1 MLKSHEIQLAQSKRR
16 ERMAAI
22 QKADGDLTDD
32 AVTELRSLSAEYEKG
47 EVQYR
52 AAMLTEEAD
61 RAAIKTPDKAETDFD
76 RESRAFSLSAL
87 VGAITEGKP
96 LTGREAEVSAELEKR
111 TGGAHKGGVLVPWE
125 SLLETRADATTTTA
139 DDDHLTS
146 RPVMPPLER
155 LFEDSAA
162 AKFGFRTVA
171 VTGRPSWPEIVAGA
185 SAHWVG
191 EGQGAD
197 AEAIDTVT
205 LTPTMKTVTA
215 RYLLTRQATK
225 ENPALETVLKRDL
238 AGVIREAVDRAA
250 FIGKGGLE
258 PLGLLGKLQA
268 ANRVGEL
275 PSPMGFAALLGQAI
289 DVMNTAKLNDPKDV
303 RIATQPDELATL
315 ALDYITV
322 TAVTS
327 IDRMKSTLGPVVFSR
342 QTAEPGD
349 RTVFFG
355 AGDGLALIPTWGAP
369 EIIVDPY
376 SESKTGKIALT
387 IFTFVDVLVQRLA
400 TNFYALHDEAG
411 TP

>member
-1 MLKSHEIQLAQSKRR
+1 MLKSQKIQLEQSKRR

-22 QKADGDLTDD
+22 QKTEGDLSDE
-32 AVTELRSLSAEYEKG
+32 AITELRSLSEQYERG
-47 EVQYR
+47 EVEYR
-52 AAMLTEEAD
+52 AAVLVEDAD
-61 RAAIKTPDKAETDFD
+61 RATIKATDKAETDFD
-76 RESRAFSLSAL
+76 RECRAFSLSAL

-96 LTGREAEVSAELEKR
+96 ITGREAEVTAELEKR

-125 SLLETRADATTTTA
+125 SLMETRADAVVDTAA
-139 DDDHLTS
+139 DDNLTS
-146 RPVMPPLER
+146 RPVLPPLER

-162 AKFGFRTVA
+162 AAFGFRTVA

-197 AEAIDTVT
+197 AEAIDTRT
-205 LTPTMKTVTA
+205 LTPAMHTCTA

-225 ENPALETVLKRDL
+225 ENPALESVLKRDL

-268 ANRVGEL
+268 AGRVGPL
-275 PSPMGFAALLGQAI
+275 GDPIMFATLLEQAV
-289 DVMNTAKLNDPKDV
+289 DVMNTAKVNDPKAV
-303 RIATQPDELATL
+303 RMATQPDALATL
-315 ALDYITV
+315 ALAMV
-322 TAVTS
+322 GGTAVS
-327 IDRMKSTLGPVVFSR
+327 DFDRVRSTLGPLIFSR

-387 IFTFVDVLVQRLA
+387 IFTFVDVLVQRLG
-400 TNFYALHDEAG
+400 TNFYALHDAAEA
-411 TP
+411 